1 MKITASL
8 NESLSQIAK
17 ENLGMD
23 IRKSRVRI
31 YKATKT
37 DPNYSNL
44 NRGIAPPFK
53 ISEITNKKRLKS
65 ILESTTK
72 VGYFAMRNMDPTPD
86 WNCRNMKDPYPYN
99 KVISSCLSIIYN
111 NYHNVP
117 TDFRLSR
124 YVPKYFVTVDGVSH
138 FIFMFD

>member
-8 NESLSQIAK
+8 NETLTQIAK
-17 ENLGMD
+17 ENLGID

-37 DPNYSNL
+37 DPNYSFFD
-44 NRGIAPPFK
+44 RGIAPPFK
-53 ISEITNKKRLKS
+53 IREITNKKRLKS

-72 VGYFAMRNMDPTPD
+72 VDCFEMRNMDPMPD
-86 WNCRNMKDPYPYN
+86 WDYRYMKDPYPYN
-99 KVISSCLSIIYN
+99 KVISSCLSIIYFY
-111 NYHNVP
+111 YHNVT
-117 TDFRLSR
+117 TDSPVSR

-138 FIFMFD
+138 YIFMFD